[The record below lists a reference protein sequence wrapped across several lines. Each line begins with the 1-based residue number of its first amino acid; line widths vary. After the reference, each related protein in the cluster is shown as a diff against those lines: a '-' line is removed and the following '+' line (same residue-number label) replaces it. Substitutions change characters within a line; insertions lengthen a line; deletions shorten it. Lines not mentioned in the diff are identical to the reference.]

1 MVAMY
6 IRAGAWLGLAVIA
19 LTAVVY
25 QPVASQA
32 QAALPT
38 ITPADDNTRKLNLVS
53 QLAMLSQYLPRS
65 LCFSLLRPN
74 APQPNEIGFAS
85 ELFNQTLDDL
95 RKGSEIQEILPVT
108 EPDIRAALDRT
119 ALIWKDFAAAVAAR
133 DAAAAVKLDPELLA
147 TAQSALQL
155 LEARN
160 KATGVKP
167 GIAAA
172 LRFGGVQRMLTQK
185 ASKEFCLVAA
195 DRDAGANKQRLAAT
209 VAQIDGA
216 LRLLLNV
223 DGPDTGEI
231 ADQLATVEK
240 RWAGLR
246 AVLLRATEG
255 ASPTPEDVNAVA
267 LSNVAVMTAFSR
279 LVEIYELAE

>member
-1 MVAMY
+1 MF

-19 LTAVVY
+19 LTTVIY
-25 QPVASQA
+25 QPVQPQAQAQVQA
-32 QAALPT
+32 QAAPPA
-38 ITPADDNTRKLNLVS
+38 ITAADDNTRKLNLVS

-65 LCFSLLRPN
+65 LCFGLIRQHATQSSEL
-74 APQPNEIGFAS
+74 GFAS

-95 RKGSEIQEILPVT
+95 RKGSDIQEILPVT
-108 EPDIRAALDRT
+108 EPDIVAALDRT

-133 DAAAAVKLDPELLA
+133 DAAAAVKLDPDLLA
-147 TAQSALQL
+147 AAQSALQL

-167 GIAAA
+167 GIAAV

-195 DRDAGANKQRLAAT
+195 DRDADANKQRLAAT
-209 VAQIDGA
+209 VAQIDDA

-231 ADQLATVEK
+231 AESGGPVCAPYCCGLLQAPARRQRMSTQ
-240 RWAGLR
+240 LR
-246 AVLLRATEG
+246 AAT
-255 ASPTPEDVNAVA
+255 SP
-267 LSNVAVMTAFSR
+267 
-279 LVEIYELAE
+279 